1 MDFYVDESGAFSIPP
16 GFMQHNACVVV
27 CVVISDLKKE
37 HLKNEF
43 ESFSS
48 NLPADLLVN
57 GEPKGSKFDN
67 HKKFEF
73 CEMLSRFKDNLLIIP
88 ITLDMTLIS
97 MLSDQNNLKQKL
109 HDACIEYCDYMQQ
122 ESLKNELRL
131 LARQW
136 MNISYQETLKI
147 ACYAYVLFISMRHSI
162 LALSTGGNEVSWNK
176 VNIEIDR
183 SNKKLN
189 SREKIIFSKMLG
201 MWFESWSRKEP
212 FAFIRQI
219 HDQHFLVKNCN
230 SQDGLN
236 HEELNHG
243 EIIKDINWGDSKD
256 SWGLQVA
263 DIACSIVYS
272 AANDLENQK
281 GSFAPF
287 CN

>member
-1 MDFYVDESGAFSIPP
+1 
-16 GFMQHNACVVV
+16 
-27 CVVISDLKKE
+27 
-37 HLKNEF
+37 
-43 ESFSS
+43 
-48 NLPADLLVN
+48 
-57 GEPKGSKFDN
+57 
-67 HKKFEF
+67 
-73 CEMLSRFKDNLLIIP
+73 MLSGFKDNLLIIP

-122 ESLKNELRL
+122 ESMRNELRL

-162 LALSTGGNEVSWNK
+162 LALSTRDNEMSWNK
-176 VNIEIDR
+176 VYIEIDR
-183 SNKKLN
+183 SNNKLN

-212 FAFIRQI
+212 FTFIKQI
-219 HDQHFLVKNCN
+219 HDQHVLVKNCD
-230 SQDGLN
+230 SQDGQN
-236 HEELNHG
+236 QEELIHD
-243 EIIKDINWGDSKD
+243 EIIKYINWGDSKD

-263 DIACSIVYS
+263 DIASSIVYS

-287 CN
+287 CKLMELSSYGYLDGPGLFSPLPMSQEVSNIFSSKYKNLSEVLRLNGFKANYYGQISDRLDLK